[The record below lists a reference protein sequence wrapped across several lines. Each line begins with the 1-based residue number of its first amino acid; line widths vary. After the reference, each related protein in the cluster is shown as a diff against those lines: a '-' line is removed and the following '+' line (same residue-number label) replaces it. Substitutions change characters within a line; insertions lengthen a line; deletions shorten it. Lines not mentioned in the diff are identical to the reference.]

1 MRVLRSKFFSSEG
14 DDNSTRTGEV
24 VGTAAVGT
32 AGTVG
37 AAGLAKKGAS
47 KVLSKSE
54 GKKAVAEYKEG
65 VSKLMKDKSA
75 ADYGA
80 KAKRAHA
87 ASRGNQNIVDM
98 IFHKRNVK
106 KADEAYG
113 KALQENKN
121 TYRAAADKLKREVIK
136 NKNARV
142 AKRAGKIGKIALGTG
157 LAVTGLAAGMKAR
170 KDKEE

>member
-1 MRVLRSKFFSSEG
+1 MRVLRSKFFSSEN
-14 DDNSTRTGEV
+14 DNSSKAGEV
-24 VGTAAVGT
+24 VGTATIGT

-37 AAGLAKKGAS
+37 AADLAKKGAS
-47 KVLSKSE
+47 KVLSESE

-87 ASRGNQNIVDM
+87 ASRGNQSVIDM
-98 IFHKRNVK
+98 IFHKSNVK

-121 TYRAAADKLKREVIK
+121 TYRTAADKLKRGVIK

-142 AKRAGKIGKIALGTG
+142 AKRAGRIGKIVLGTG
-157 LAVTGLAAGMKAR
+157 LAVTGLAARMKAR